1 MHFFIIGERLC
12 RLVYEEP
19 ILCNMREMG
28 SCLSSQGWILWWY
41 FFSSCRC
48 LFSALG
54 YGLLMNGMWFV
65 VMLLLTLFL
74 SSMSRV
80 HHYFGRRCHFEGLE
94 LMVYRE
100 QCMTSAPL
108 EPSHTALKHPFIAPH
123 LLISVSICVTLWP
136 IHGYTESGCSRR
148 KLARCKD

>member
-1 MHFFIIGERLC
+1 MFVESRLDTGGTFFPAAD
-12 RLVYEEP
+12 V
-19 ILCNMREMG
+19 
-28 SCLSSQGWILWWY
+28 
-41 FFSSCRC
+41 
-48 LFSALG
+48 FSALWTF
-54 YGLLMNGMWFV
+54 NERHV
-65 VMLLLTLFL
+65 VCCNVITTLFL